1 MPRPAKGALRPNRGW
16 IRILSLAL
24 LAVGLAYYLA
34 AMLAP
39 TSARLVVPLA
49 PLEVIPLRK
58 ADHLPARPGA
68 LAGSNLLLVT
78 LDTTRS
84 DRIHLYG
91 NAAIRTPTL
100 DRLAREGAVFSDAIA
115 VAPSTMPAHAS
126 ILTGEYPEQ
135 HGAHL
140 NAATDLSDGNL
151 TLAEILTRHGFQTA
165 AFVSSF
171 VLDKRFGLAQGFA
184 TYDDR
189 MTQTPLTFSEP
200 QRSAEETTTSAL
212 TWLSQA
218 KQPFFAWIHYM
229 DPHAEY
235 SPPGE
240 FRREYAANPYDG
252 EIAYVDQ
259 QLGRLLDGIDPAVL
273 SHTII
278 IVLADHGE
286 GLGHH
291 GEATHGILLH
301 EAALRVPLIFKLPA
315 PAEGGLLIERTVS
328 QVDIVP
334 TVLSLLGIAL
344 PDGLAGLALTE
355 PPPAD
360 RALFAET
367 RYGLAAYGLA
377 PLRAVY
383 QSGLKYVDG
392 PSPELYDRVHDPL
405 ESHNLY
411 SLESEPA
418 AQLRAM
424 LEARSE
430 PDLYSTADSSREVS
444 PAERAKLQA
453 LGYVTGDAVG
463 NLARERRL
471 DPVKMLPVLNE
482 ITLLVTARGNDE
494 SFLARLRYWLGHVA
508 APPTTKERIARLEE
522 IAAEHPEFIAAH
534 KFLAIAYEQIG
545 EHAKAKAERERAAL
559 LR

>member
-1 MPRPAKGALRPNRGW
+1 MPRPAKAARRPKRGW
-16 IRILSLAL
+16 IWILSLAS
-24 LAVGLAYYLA
+24 LAIGLAYYLA
-34 AMLAP
+34 ALSAP

-49 PLEVIPLRK
+49 PIEVISLRK
-58 ADHLPARPGA
+58 ADRLPARPGA
-68 LAGSNLLLVT
+68 LAGANLLLVT
-78 LDTTRS
+78 LDTTRQ

-100 DRLAREGAVFSDAIA
+100 DRLAREGIVFSDAIA
-115 VAPSTMPAHAS
+115 VAPSTLPAHAS
-126 ILTGEYPEQ
+126 ILTGVYPER
-135 HGAHL
+135 HGAHV
-140 NAATDLSDGNL
+140 NASTKLSDANL

-184 TYDDR
+184 SYDDR
-189 MTQTPLTFSEP
+189 MTKTPLTFSEP
-200 QRSAEETTTSAL
+200 QRRAQETTTSAL
-212 TWLSQA
+212 TWLSKA
-218 KQPFFAWIHYM
+218 NQPFFAWIHYM

-235 SPPGE
+235 SPPDE
-240 FRREYAANPYDG
+240 FRSQYAANPYDG

-259 QLGRLLDGIDPAVL
+259 QLGRLLDGIDPEVL

-301 EAALRVPLIFKLPA
+301 EAVLRVPLIVKLPA
-315 PAEGGLLIERTVS
+315 RAEGGLLVERTVS

-334 TVLSLLGIAL
+334 TVLSLLGIAI

-392 PSPELYDRVHDPL
+392 PSPELYDRTRDPL
-405 ESHNLY
+405 EAHNLY
-411 SLESEPA
+411 SPDSEPA
-418 AQLRAM
+418 ARLRAM
-424 LEARSE
+424 LEARPE
-430 PDLYSTADSSREVS
+430 PDLLSTAESSREV
-444 PAERAKLQA
+444 PPDERAKLQA

-482 ITLLVTARGNDE
+482 LTLLVTARGNDE
-494 SFLARLRYWLGHVA
+494 SFLARLRYWLGYVS
-508 APPTTKERIARLEE
+508 APPTTKQRIARLEE

-545 EHAKAKAERERAAL
+545 EHAKAKAEKERAAL